1 MKQKLFI
8 LLVMLCVTNISWSLA
23 SPIGSSSDDN
33 FHLASIWCSQGI
45 REGVCEQGAQ
55 QFGRKL
61 PVPIANAGI
70 CYLGDNEKSAKCT
83 NDELRSFPNSM
94 IETDHLAKG
103 SIVNGK
109 QSLYYWLNG
118 LLVSSNTE
126 ASVLLMRIIN
136 GLIMIL
142 LLVLAWSS
150 AARERNH
157 VLWAVL
163 LFTAIPVFVFIVN
176 SNNSSSWTF
185 LGAGFG
191 WYFVDAAITSE
202 LHKHRKFA
210 VAGLIA
216 CFALCAASR
225 SDALAFFAIHTLFV
239 MGLRAKT
246 FGILSQNAFAAAVA
260 IIGAIVA
267 GFGLMMSG
275 ALTFLSSGF
284 SYVFDDTPLQRNGR
298 WILVHN
304 IQSISDLYVGLVGG
318 IRGIGASDTELY
330 GFVRLAMISSI
341 GFIVITALRG
351 SSSRAKYLFVGL
363 ISICLILPLWILQ
376 VSKLIVGEELLPR
389 YLYPLFVFVVAFS
402 LIQRETPLDVSKGQM
417 MTLSVLVA
425 IAHSISLRQVLLR
438 HTNGIEEYGLINLD
452 HHREWWW
459 TIPVFATPLTVWIGG
474 SFAFAYLAIYIG
486 KALTTYQIVGNQAK
500 IIG

>member
-1 MKQKLFI
+1 M
-8 LLVMLCVTNISWSLA
+8 TNISWSLA

-33 FHLASIWCSQGI
+33 FHLASIWCSHGI
-45 REGVCEQGAQ
+45 RSGVCEQGTQ

-94 IETDHLAKG
+94 IETDRFAKG
-103 SIVNGK
+103 SFVNGN

-118 LLVSSNTE
+118 LLVSSSIE
-126 ASVLLMRIIN
+126 ISVLLMRIVN
-136 GLIMIL
+136 CLIAIV
-142 LLVLAWSS
+142 LLVLAWNS
-150 AARERNH
+150 ATHERNH

-163 LFTAIPVFVFIVN
+163 LFTSIPVFVFTVN
-176 SNNSSSWTF
+176 SNNSSSWAF

-191 WYFVDAAITSE
+191 WYFADAAINTESQ
-202 LHKHRKFA
+202 KRRNFA
-210 VAGLIA
+210 IAGLIA
-216 CFALCAASR
+216 CLALCATSR
-225 SDALAFFAIHTLFV
+225 SDALAFVAIQVLFV
-239 MGLRAKT
+239 VVLRVRT
-246 FGILSQNAFAAAVA
+246 FGVLSQNTLGAAVA
-260 IIGAIVA
+260 IIGTIVA
-267 GFGLMMSG
+267 GIGLMMSG

-298 WILVHN
+298 WIFVHN
-304 IQSISDLYVGLVGG
+304 IQSISDLYIGLVGG
-318 IRGIGASDTELY
+318 IRGVGASDTELY
-330 GFVRLAMISSI
+330 GFVRLAMISAVS
-341 GFIVITALRG
+341 FLVITALRG
-351 SSSRAKYLFVGL
+351 SSTRAKYLFVGL

-389 YLYPLFVFVVAFS
+389 YLYPLFVFVVAFP

-417 MTLSVLVA
+417 TTLSVAVA

-452 HHREWWW
+452 HHHEWWW
-459 TIPVFATPLTVWIGG
+459 TIPVFATPLTVWVVG
-474 SFAFAYLAIYIG
+474 SFAFAYLAISIG
-486 KALTTYQIVGNQAK
+486 KTLSTDQTNGNQAK
-500 IIG
+500 IAN